1 MIQEVQPDE
10 LKGLLQEKP
19 DLQLVDVREQWEY
32 DTVHI
37 KGAIFIPLSQFQN
50 HYTKLDASKP
60 VVTYCH
66 HGVRSMNAAMFLIE
80 QGFED
85 VSSLVGGIDAYS
97 IEVDPSLAR
106 Y

>member
-1 MIQEVQPDE
+1 MLQEVQASE
-10 LKGLLQEKP
+10 LKALLAEKP

-37 KGAIFIPLSQFQN
+37 EGSILMPLSQFQN
-50 HYTKLDASKP
+50 HYSKLDPSKP

-66 HGVRSMNAAMFLIE
+66 HGVRSMNAGMFLIE

-85 VSSLVGGIDAYS
+85 VASLVGGIDAYS